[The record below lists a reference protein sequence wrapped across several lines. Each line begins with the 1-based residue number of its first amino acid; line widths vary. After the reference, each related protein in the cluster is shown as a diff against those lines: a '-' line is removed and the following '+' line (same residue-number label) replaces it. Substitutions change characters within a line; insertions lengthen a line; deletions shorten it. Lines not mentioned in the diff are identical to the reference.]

1 MKTFAICFI
10 LFALPMITP
19 AQLTVILKI
28 EGIDKLGGK
37 IHVSVFNSEETYNQR
52 DVFHS
57 FILDA
62 KHEALNK
69 VLELPSGSYV
79 FSIYQDRN
87 GNDKLDTN
95 LIGLPK
101 EKFGFSNYNGKNAPG
116 GFNKHK
122 VEITESNKTVT
133 ITLFKI

>member
-10 LFALPMITP
+10 LYAIPMITP
-19 AQLTVILKI
+19 AQLVVILKI

-37 IHVSVFNSEETYNQR
+37 IHVSIFNSEETYNQR

-69 VLELPSGSYV
+69 ALDLPSGSYV

-87 GNDKLDTN
+87 GNNKLDTN
-95 LIGLPK
+95 LIGLLALVIIT
-101 EKFGFSNYNGKNAPG
+101 GKTHQVALTG
-116 GFNKHK
+116 IKLKLQK
-122 VEITESNKTVT
+122 VTRR
-133 ITLFKI
+133 